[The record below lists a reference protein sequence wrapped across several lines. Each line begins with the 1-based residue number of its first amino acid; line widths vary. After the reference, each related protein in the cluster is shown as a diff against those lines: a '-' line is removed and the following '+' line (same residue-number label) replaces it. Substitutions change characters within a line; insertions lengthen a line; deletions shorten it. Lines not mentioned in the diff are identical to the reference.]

1 MWMAIVS
8 VWKDGLT
15 SVIVVSCASL
25 IVAATGCAKHSDFVE
40 VKEELGALSK
50 ANEQTQKRQDA
61 MQRRLQTLEGG
72 KPVVVEDVSKG
83 HDAVQPRLQEL
94 AARLNEL
101 EGRLARVKHVQDGPS
116 SAGLVKP
123 EEPARPARSGQVPEP
138 QEPAPFLPGTPAI
151 SPTSAFNLAY
161 NDYLNGR
168 YELAISGFQ
177 RFLRDFPST
186 SLAPNAHY
194 WIGESYFSLK
204 DYGRAMQAFQRIVN
218 EFPRSEKV
226 PPALFKLGL
235 TAMEMGDSPG
245 ARKYLKRV
253 IEEFSTSDEAKLAK
267 NKLAEIR

>member
-1 MWMAIVS
+1 MFFNNGGVTFMTAVGS
-8 VWKDGLT
+8 ML
-15 SVIVVSCASL
+15 L
-25 IVAATGCAKHSDFVE
+25 IVGSIGCAKHSDFVE
-40 VKEELGALSK
+40 IQEGLGTLTK
-50 ANEQTQKRQDA
+50 AQEQTQKRQEVI
-61 MQRRLQTLEGG
+61 QRRLQALESG
-72 KPVVVEDVSKG
+72 KPVVEDISKG
-83 HDAVQPRLQEL
+83 PDAVQQRIHEL
-94 AARLNEL
+94 TTRLNEL
-101 EGRLARVKHVQDGPS
+101 ETRIVRIEDGPS
-116 SAGLVKP
+116 STGMVKT
-123 EEPARPARSGQVPEP
+123 EEPSVSRPPRSMHVPES

-168 YELAISGFQ
+168 YDLAVTGFQ

-204 DYGRAMQAFQRIVN
+204 DSGHAMQAFQRVIN

-235 TAMEMGDSPG
+235 AAMEMGDSSG
-245 ARKYLKRV
+245 ARRYLKRV

>member
-1 MWMAIVS
+1 MAIVS

-15 SVIVVSCASL
+15 SMIVVSCASL

-40 VKEELGALSK
+40 IKEELGALSK

-101 EGRLARVKHVQDGPS
+101 EGRLARVERVQDGPS

-204 DYGRAMQAFQRIVN
+204 DYGHAMQAFQRIVN